1 MFCCARR
8 ALQGAGEGPGEVGEG
23 RVGRGGGGDRQD
35 VAGYESG
42 GGRHRETRAG
52 GADGE
57 VHRADGG
64 AVLRDREGRGVG
76 GGGAGGAVA
85 AAETGRKIHRGCEDV
100 ALDGLRRGGA
110 AGPRAGDIG
119 RALHGAVAG
128 QAVAGRGQAGEAL
141 QTLAEDVESRQFDVD
156 RLADEAGGVDVFEQR
171 RVVRAEA
178 RETGAGRMRADWRAV
193 NAAAQIG
200 QIVFVGGGQGR
211 GAVGD

>member
-1 MFCCARR
+1 MFCCALR

-35 VAGYESG
+35 VAGDESG
-42 GGRHRETRAG
+42 GSGHRETRGG

-85 AAETGRKIHRGCEDV
+85 AAEPGGEGDGGREDV
-100 ALDGLRRGGA
+100 ALDYLRRGGA

-119 RALHGAVAG
+119 RTLHGAVA
-128 QAVAGRGQAGEAL
+128 
-141 QTLAEDVESRQFDVD
+141 
-156 RLADEAGGVDVFEQR
+156 
-171 RVVRAEA
+171 
-178 RETGAGRMRADWRAV
+178 
-193 NAAAQIG
+193 
-200 QIVFVGGGQGR
+200 
-211 GAVGD
+211 